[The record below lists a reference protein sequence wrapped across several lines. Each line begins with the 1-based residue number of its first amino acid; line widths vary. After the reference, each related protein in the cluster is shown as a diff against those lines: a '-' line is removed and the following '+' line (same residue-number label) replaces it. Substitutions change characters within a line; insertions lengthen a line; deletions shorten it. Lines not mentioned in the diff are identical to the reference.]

1 MFRPGRLLVLFLLL
15 FAIVMVFFI
24 KMYRLQLIEHGESDE
39 LISTYSMTETIS
51 SSRGDILDRNGT
63 LLVTSRMTYNIGL
76 SRSALLEH
84 DTSTTSF
91 STLPGP
97 PRPTTFPTRTLFRS
111 RQPPPFPGSQRCPP
125 PRGTS

>member
-1 MFRPGRLLVLFLLL
+1 MR
-15 FAIVMVFFI
+15 
-24 KMYRLQLIEHGESDE
+24 ESDE

-84 DTSTTSF
+84 DNINDILLDLARTAQANDVSYTD
-91 STLPGP
+91 
-97 PRPTTFPTRTLFRS
+97 TFPVTTAS
-111 RQPPPFPGSQRCPP
+111 PFSWITEMSSTQRNVLNAYFSYFDLPEDISA
-125 PRGTS
+125 TDFIV